1 MVDAVRPRRFLP
13 GLERGGP
20 QRRHVGESATACV
33 TLGVEPNRNRRS
45 YREDSRP
52 MPKGKEATGVPV
64 CSATASRWLANEPL
78 LGVRVVP
85 TWESL

>member
-1 MVDAVRPRRFLP
+1 
-13 GLERGGP
+13 
-20 QRRHVGESATACV
+20 
-33 TLGVEPNRNRRS
+33 
-45 YREDSRP
+45 